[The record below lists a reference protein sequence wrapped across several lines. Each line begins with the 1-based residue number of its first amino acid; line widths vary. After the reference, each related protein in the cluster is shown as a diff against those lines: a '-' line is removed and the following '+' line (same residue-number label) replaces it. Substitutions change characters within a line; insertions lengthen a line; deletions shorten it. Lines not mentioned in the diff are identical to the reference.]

1 MSLKGLENAAKN
13 LNSLDRQ
20 MIPRASAMAINRVAQ
35 KAISFATHKVAKETV
50 AGDNHRQGIPLR
62 LVKQRVRLFKASPR
76 FDVGKQYARIRI
88 NRGNLPAIKLG
99 TAQVRL
105 TRRKGQLLRG
115 GSVLRIGP
123 YLFRDAFIQQL
134 ANGRWHVLRRLP
146 ESRTAIKKDSKGRP
160 RRNRLPMEV
169 VKIPMAGKLTQSFEE
184 AKNRI
189 VLEEFPKELS
199 SAIKQQLRLH
209 LTRRLIE

>member
-1 MSLKGLENAAKN
+1 MSLKGLENAVQN
-13 LNSLDRQ
+13 LSSIDRQ
-20 MIPRASAMAINRVAQ
+20 MIPKASAMTINRLAQ

-50 AGDNHRQGIPLR
+50 AGDNHRQGIPFR
-62 LVKQRVRLFKASPR
+62 LVKQRVRFWKASPR

-115 GSVLRIGP
+115 GSVLKIGP
-123 YLFRDAFIQQL
+123 YLFRDAFIQQM
-134 ANGRWHVLRRLP
+134 ANGRWHVMKRI
-146 ESRTAIKKDSKGRP
+146 EGKKRYPID
-160 RRNRLPMEV
+160 V
-169 VKIPMAGKLTQSFEE
+169 VKIPLAAALTQNFEE

-189 VLEEFPKELS
+189 IAEEFPKELAS
-199 SAIKQQLRLH
+199 SLKQQLRLY
-209 LTRRLIE
+209 LTRRL

>member
-1 MSLKGLENAAKN
+1 MSLKGLENAVQN
-13 LNSLDRQ
+13 LSRIDRQ
-20 MIPRASAMAINRVAQ
+20 MIPKASAMTINRLAQ

-50 AGDNHRQGIPLR
+50 AGDNHRQGIPFR
-62 LVKQRVRLFKASPR
+62 LVKQRVRLWKASPR

-134 ANGRWHVLRRLP
+134 ANGRWHVMK
-146 ESRTAIKKDSKGRP
+146 RTEGKKRYPID
-160 RRNRLPMEV
+160 V
-169 VKIPMAGKLTQSFEE
+169 VKVPLAAALTQSFEE

-189 VLEEFPKELS
+189 IAEEFPKELAS
-199 SAIKQQLRLH
+199 SLKQQFRLY
-209 LTRRLIE
+209 LTRRI

>member
-1 MSLKGLENAAKN
+1 MSLKGLENAVQN
-13 LNSLDRQ
+13 LSSIDRQ
-20 MIPRASAMAINRVAQ
+20 MIPRASAMTINRLAQ

-50 AGDNHRQGIPLR
+50 AGDNHRQGIPFR
-62 LVKQRVRLFKASPR
+62 LVKQRVRLWKASPR

-115 GSVLRIGP
+115 GSVLKIGP

-134 ANGRWHVLRRLP
+134 ANGRWHVMKRI
-146 ESRTAIKKDSKGRP
+146 EGKKRYPID
-160 RRNRLPMEV
+160 V
-169 VKIPMAGKLTQSFEE
+169 VKVPLAAALTQNFEE

-189 VLEEFPKELS
+189 IVEEFPKELAS
-199 SAIKQQLRLH
+199 SLKQQLRVY
-209 LTRRLIE
+209 LTRKI

>member
-1 MSLKGLENAAKN
+1 MSLKGLENAVQN
-13 LNSLDRQ
+13 LSSIDRQ
-20 MIPRASAMAINRVAQ
+20 MIPKASAMTINRLAQ

-50 AGDNHRQGIPLR
+50 AGDNHRQGIPFR
-62 LVKQRVRLFKASPR
+62 LVKQRVRLWKASPR

-115 GSVLRIGP
+115 GSVLKIGP

-134 ANGRWHVLRRLP
+134 ANGRWHVMKRI
-146 ESRTAIKKDSKGRP
+146 EGKKRYPID
-160 RRNRLPMEV
+160 V
-169 VKIPMAGKLTQSFEE
+169 VKVPLAAALTQGFEE

-189 VLEEFPKELS
+189 IAEEFPKELAS
-199 SAIKQQLRLH
+199 SLKQQLRLY
-209 LTRRLIE
+209 LTRRL

>member
-1 MSLKGLENAAKN
+1 MSLKGLENAVQN
-13 LNSLDRQ
+13 LSSIDRQ
-20 MIPRASAMAINRVAQ
+20 MIPRASAMTINRLAQ

-50 AGDNHRQGIPLR
+50 AGDNHRQGIPFR
-62 LVKQRVRLFKASPR
+62 LVKQRVRLWKASPR

-105 TRRKGQLLRG
+105 TRSKGQLLRG
-115 GSVLRIGP
+115 GSVLKIGP

-134 ANGRWHVLRRLP
+134 ANGRWHVMKRI
-146 ESRTAIKKDSKGRP
+146 EGKKRYPID
-160 RRNRLPMEV
+160 V
-169 VKIPMAGKLTQSFEE
+169 VKVPLAAALTQNFEE

-189 VLEEFPKELS
+189 IAEEFPKELAS
-199 SAIKQQLRLH
+199 SLKQQLRLH
-209 LTRRLIE
+209 LTRRL

>member
-1 MSLKGLENAAKN
+1 MSLKGLENAVQN
-13 LNSLDRQ
+13 LSSIDRQ
-20 MIPRASAMAINRVAQ
+20 MIPKASAMTINRLAQ

-50 AGDNHRQGIPLR
+50 AGDKHRQGIPFR
-62 LVKQRVRLFKASPR
+62 LVKQRVRFWKASPR

-115 GSVLRIGP
+115 GSVLKIGP

-134 ANGRWHVLRRLP
+134 ANGRWHVMKRI
-146 ESRTAIKKDSKGRP
+146 EGKKRYPID
-160 RRNRLPMEV
+160 V
-169 VKIPMAGKLTQSFEE
+169 VKIPLAAALTQNFEE

-189 VLEEFPKELS
+189 IAEEFPKELAS
-199 SAIKQQLRLH
+199 SLKQQLRLY
-209 LTRRLIE
+209 LTRRL

>member
-1 MSLKGLENAAKN
+1 MSLKGLENAVQN
-13 LNSLDRQ
+13 LSSIDRQ
-20 MIPRASAMAINRVAQ
+20 MIPKASAMTINRLAQ

-50 AGDNHRQGIPLR
+50 AGDNHRQGIPFR
-62 LVKQRVRLFKASPR
+62 LVKQRVRLWKASPR

-115 GSVLRIGP
+115 GSVLKIGP

-134 ANGRWHVLRRLP
+134 ANGRWHVMKRI
-146 ESRTAIKKDSKGRP
+146 EGKKRYPID
-160 RRNRLPMEV
+160 V
-169 VKIPMAGKLTQSFEE
+169 VKIPLAAALTQHFEE

-189 VLEEFPKELS
+189 IAEEFPKELAS
-199 SAIKQQLRLH
+199 SLKQQLRLY
-209 LTRRLIE
+209 LTRKT

>member
-1 MSLKGLENAAKN
+1 MSLKGLENAVQN
-13 LNSLDRQ
+13 LSSIDRQ
-20 MIPRASAMAINRVAQ
+20 MIPKASAMTINRLAQ

-50 AGDNHRQGIPLR
+50 AGDNHRQGIPFR
-62 LVKQRVRLFKASPR
+62 LVKQRVRLWKASPR

-115 GSVLRIGP
+115 GRVLKIGP

-134 ANGRWHVLRRLP
+134 ANGRWHVMKRI
-146 ESRTAIKKDSKGRP
+146 EGKKRYPID
-160 RRNRLPMEV
+160 V
-169 VKIPMAGKLTQSFEE
+169 VKIPLAAALTQNFEE

-189 VLEEFPKELS
+189 IAEEFPKELAS
-199 SAIKQQLRLH
+199 SLKQQLRLY
-209 LTRRLIE
+209 LTRKT

>member
-1 MSLKGLENAAKN
+1 MKGVENAVQN
-13 LNSLDRQ
+13 LSSIDRQ
-20 MIPRASAMAINRVAQ
+20 MIPKASAMTINRLAQ

-50 AGDNHRQGIPLR
+50 AGDNHRQGIPFR
-62 LVKQRVRLFKASPR
+62 LVKQRVRLWKASPR

-134 ANGRWHVLRRLP
+134 ANGRWHVMKRI
-146 ESRTAIKKDSKGRP
+146 EGKKRYPID
-160 RRNRLPMEV
+160 V
-169 VKIPMAGKLTQSFEE
+169 VKVPLAAALTQSFEE

-189 VLEEFPKELS
+189 IAEEFPKELAS
-199 SAIKQQLRLH
+199 SLKQQLRLY
-209 LTRRLIE
+209 LTRRI

>member
-1 MSLKGLENAAKN
+1 MSLKGLENAVQN
-13 LNSLDRQ
+13 LSSIDRQ
-20 MIPRASAMAINRVAQ
+20 MIPKATAMTINRLAQ

-50 AGDNHRQGIPLR
+50 AGDNHRQGIPFR
-62 LVKQRVRLFKASPR
+62 LVKQRVRLWKASPR

-88 NRGNLPAIKLG
+88 NRGNLPAIRLG

-134 ANGRWHVLRRLP
+134 ANGRWHVMKRI
-146 ESRTAIKKDSKGRP
+146 EGKKRYPID
-160 RRNRLPMEV
+160 V
-169 VKIPMAGKLTQSFEE
+169 VKVPLAAALTQSFEE

-189 VLEEFPKELS
+189 ITEEFPKELAS
-199 SAIKQQLRLH
+199 SLKQQFRLY
-209 LTRRLIE
+209 LTRRI

>member
-1 MSLKGLENAAKN
+1 MSLKGMENAVQN
-13 LNSLDRQ
+13 LSSIDRQ
-20 MIPRASAMAINRVAQ
+20 MIPKASAMTINRLAQ

-50 AGDNHRQGIPLR
+50 AGDNHRQGIPFR
-62 LVKQRVRLFKASPR
+62 LVKQRVRLWKASPR

-134 ANGRWHVLRRLP
+134 ENGRWHVMKRI
-146 ESRTAIKKDSKGRP
+146 EGKKRYPID
-160 RRNRLPMEV
+160 V
-169 VKIPMAGKLTQSFEE
+169 VKVPLAAALTQSFEE

-189 VLEEFPKELS
+189 IAEEFPKELAS
-199 SAIKQQLRLH
+199 SLKQQFRLY
-209 LTRRLIE
+209 LTRRLL

>member
-1 MSLKGLENAAKN
+1 MSLKGLENAVQN
-13 LNSLDRQ
+13 LSSIDRQ
-20 MIPRASAMAINRVAQ
+20 MIPKASAMTINRLAQ

-50 AGDNHRQGIPLR
+50 AGDNHRQGIPFR
-62 LVKQRVRLFKASPR
+62 LVKQRVRLWKASPC

-88 NRGNLPAIKLG
+88 NRGNLPAIRLG

-134 ANGRWHVLRRLP
+134 ANGRWHVMKRI
-146 ESRTAIKKDSKGRP
+146 EGKKRYPID
-160 RRNRLPMEV
+160 V
-169 VKIPMAGKLTQSFEE
+169 VKVPLAAALTQSFEE

-189 VLEEFPKELS
+189 IAEEFPKELAS
-199 SAIKQQLRLH
+199 SLKQQLRLY
-209 LTRRLIE
+209 LTRRL

>member
-1 MSLKGLENAAKN
+1 MSLKGLENAVQN
-13 LNSLDRQ
+13 LSSIDRQ
-20 MIPRASAMAINRVAQ
+20 MIPRASAMTINRLAQ

-50 AGDNHRQGIPLR
+50 AGDNHRQGIPFR
-62 LVKQRVRLFKASPR
+62 LVKQRVRFWKASPR

-115 GSVLRIGP
+115 GSVLKIGP

-134 ANGRWHVLRRLP
+134 ANGRWHVMKRI
-146 ESRTAIKKDSKGRP
+146 EGKKRYPID
-160 RRNRLPMEV
+160 V
-169 VKIPMAGKLTQSFEE
+169 VKIPLAAALTQNFEE

-189 VLEEFPKELS
+189 IAEEFPKELAS
-199 SAIKQQLRLH
+199 SLKQQLRLY
-209 LTRRLIE
+209 LTRRL

>member
-1 MSLKGLENAAKN
+1 MSLKGLENAVQN
-13 LNSLDRQ
+13 LSSIDRQ
-20 MIPRASAMAINRVAQ
+20 MIPRASAMTINRLAQ

-50 AGDNHRQGIPLR
+50 AGDNHRQGIPFR
-62 LVKQRVRLFKASPR
+62 LVKQRVRLWKASHR

-115 GSVLRIGP
+115 GSVLKIGP

-134 ANGRWHVLRRLP
+134 ANGRWHVMKRI
-146 ESRTAIKKDSKGRP
+146 EGKKRYPID
-160 RRNRLPMEV
+160 V
-169 VKIPMAGKLTQSFEE
+169 VKIPLAAALTQNFEE

-189 VLEEFPKELS
+189 IAEEFPKELAS
-199 SAIKQQLRLH
+199 SLKQQLRL
-209 LTRRLIE
+209 

>member
-1 MSLKGLENAAKN
+1 MSLKGLENAVQN
-13 LNSLDRQ
+13 LSSIDRQ
-20 MIPRASAMAINRVAQ
+20 MIPKASAMTINRLAQ

-50 AGDNHRQGIPLR
+50 AGDNHRQGIPFW
-62 LVKQRVRLFKASPR
+62 LVKQRVRLWKASPR

-115 GSVLRIGP
+115 GSVLKIGP

-134 ANGRWHVLRRLP
+134 ANGRWHVMKRI
-146 ESRTAIKKDSKGRP
+146 EGKKRYPID
-160 RRNRLPMEV
+160 V
-169 VKIPMAGKLTQSFEE
+169 VKIPLAAALTQNFEE

-189 VLEEFPKELS
+189 IAEEFPKELAS
-199 SAIKQQLRLH
+199 SLKQQLRLY
-209 LTRRLIE
+209 LTRKT

>member
-1 MSLKGLENAAKN
+1 MSLKGVENTVRN
-13 LNSLDRQ
+13 LSSIDRQ

-62 LVKQRVRLFKASPR
+62 LVKQRVRLFKASPQ
-76 FDVGKQYARIRI
+76 FDVDKQYARIRI

-115 GSVLRIGP
+115 GSVLKIGP

-134 ANGRWHVLRRLP
+134 ANGRWHVMKRI
-146 ESRTAIKKDSKGRP
+146 EGKKRYPID
-160 RRNRLPMEV
+160 V
-169 VKIPMAGKLTQSFEE
+169 VKVPLAAALTQSFEE

-189 VLEEFPKELS
+189 IAEEFPKELTS
-199 SAIKQQLRLH
+199 SLKRQFQLH
-209 LTRRLIE
+209 LTRGY

>member
-1 MSLKGLENAAKN
+1 MSLKGLENSVQN
-13 LNSLDRQ
+13 LSSIDRQ
-20 MIPRASAMAINRVAQ
+20 MIPRASAMTINRLAQ

-50 AGDNHRQGIPLR
+50 AGDNHRQGIPFR
-62 LVKQRVRLFKASPR
+62 LVKQRVRLWKASPR

-115 GSVLRIGP
+115 GSVLKIGP

-134 ANGRWHVLRRLP
+134 ANGRWHVMKRI
-146 ESRTAIKKDSKGRP
+146 EGKKRYPID
-160 RRNRLPMEV
+160 V
-169 VKIPMAGKLTQSFEE
+169 VKVPLAAALTQNFEE

-189 VLEEFPKELS
+189 IAEEFPKELAS
-199 SAIKQQLRLH
+199 SLKQQLRLY
-209 LTRRLIE
+209 LTRRL

>member
-1 MSLKGLENAAKN
+1 MSLKGLENAVRN
-13 LNSLDRQ
+13 LSSIDRQ
-20 MIPRASAMAINRVAQ
+20 MIPKASAMTINRLAQ

-50 AGDNHRQGIPLR
+50 AGDNHRQGIPFR
-62 LVKQRVRLFKASPR
+62 LVKQRVRLWKASPR

-115 GSVLRIGP
+115 GSVLKIGP

-134 ANGRWHVLRRLP
+134 ANGRWHVMKRI
-146 ESRTAIKKDSKGRP
+146 EGKKRYPID
-160 RRNRLPMEV
+160 V
-169 VKIPMAGKLTQSFEE
+169 VKVSLAAALTQSFEE

-189 VLEEFPKELS
+189 IAEEFPKELAS
-199 SAIKQQLRLH
+199 SLKQQFRLY
-209 LTRRLIE
+209 LTRRL

>member
-1 MSLKGLENAAKN
+1 MSLKGLENAVQN
-13 LNSLDRQ
+13 LSSIDRQ
-20 MIPRASAMAINRVAQ
+20 MIPRASAMTINRLAQ

-50 AGDNHRQGIPLR
+50 AGDNHRQGIPFR
-62 LVKQRVRLFKASPR
+62 LVKQRVRLWKASPR

-115 GSVLRIGP
+115 GSVLKIGP

-134 ANGRWHVLRRLP
+134 ANGRWHVMKRI
-146 ESRTAIKKDSKGRP
+146 EGKKRYPID
-160 RRNRLPMEV
+160 V
-169 VKIPMAGKLTQSFEE
+169 VKIPLAAALTQNFEE

-189 VLEEFPKELS
+189 IAE
-199 SAIKQQLRLH
+199 
-209 LTRRLIE
+209 

>member
-1 MSLKGLENAAKN
+1 MSLKGLENAVQN
-13 LNSLDRQ
+13 LSSIDRQ
-20 MIPRASAMAINRVAQ
+20 MIPKASAMTINRLAQ

-50 AGDNHRQGIPLR
+50 AGDNHRQGIPFR
-62 LVKQRVRLFKASPR
+62 LVKQRVRLWKASPR

-115 GSVLRIGP
+115 GSVLKIGP

-134 ANGRWHVLRRLP
+134 ANGRWHVMKHI
-146 ESRTAIKKDSKGRP
+146 EGKKRYPID
-160 RRNRLPMEV
+160 V
-169 VKIPMAGKLTQSFEE
+169 VKIPLAAALTQNFEE

-189 VLEEFPKELS
+189 IAEEFPKELAS
-199 SAIKQQLRLH
+199 SLKQQLRLY
-209 LTRRLIE
+209 LTRKT

>member
-1 MSLKGLENAAKN
+1 MSLKGVENTVRN
-13 LNSLDRQ
+13 LSSIDRQ
-20 MIPRASAMAINRVAQ
+20 MIPRASAMTINRLAQ

-50 AGDNHRQGIPLR
+50 AGDNHRQGIPFR
-62 LVKQRVRLFKASPR
+62 LVKQRVRLWKASPR
-76 FDVGKQYARIRI
+76 FDVGKQYARIRV
-88 NRGNLPAIKLG
+88 NTGNLPAIKLG

-146 ESRTAIKKDSKGRP
+146 ESRTAEKKDSKGRP
-160 RRNRLPMEV
+160 RRNRLPIEV
-169 VKIPMAGKLTQSFEE
+169 VKIPLEAALKQSFEE

-189 VLEEFPKELS
+189 IAEEFPKELAS
-199 SAIKQQLRLH
+199 SLKQQLRLY
-209 LTRRLIE
+209 LTRRL

>member
-1 MSLKGLENAAKN
+1 MPLKGLENAVQN
-13 LNSLDRQ
+13 LSSIDRQ
-20 MIPRASAMAINRVAQ
+20 MIPRASAMTINRLAQ

-50 AGDNHRQGIPLR
+50 SGDNHRQGIPFR
-62 LVKQRVRLFKASPR
+62 LVKQRVRLWKASPR

-115 GSVLRIGP
+115 GSVLKIGP

-134 ANGRWHVLRRLP
+134 ANGRWHVMKRI
-146 ESRTAIKKDSKGRP
+146 EGKKRYPID
-160 RRNRLPMEV
+160 V
-169 VKIPMAGKLTQSFEE
+169 VKVPLAAALTQNFEE

-189 VLEEFPKELS
+189 IVEEFPKELAS
-199 SAIKQQLRLH
+199 SLKQQLRV
-209 LTRRLIE
+209 

>member
-1 MSLKGLENAAKN
+1 MSLKGLENAVQN
-13 LNSLDRQ
+13 LSSIDRQ
-20 MIPRASAMAINRVAQ
+20 MIPKASAMTINRLVQ

-50 AGDNHRQGIPLR
+50 AGDNHRQGIPFR
-62 LVKQRVRLFKASPR
+62 LVKQRVRLWKASPR

-115 GSVLRIGP
+115 GSVLKIGP

-134 ANGRWHVLRRLP
+134 ANGRWHVMKRI
-146 ESRTAIKKDSKGRP
+146 EGKKRYPID
-160 RRNRLPMEV
+160 V
-169 VKIPMAGKLTQSFEE
+169 VKIPLAAALTQNFEE

-189 VLEEFPKELS
+189 IAEEFPKELAS
-199 SAIKQQLRLH
+199 SLKQQLRLY
-209 LTRRLIE
+209 LTRKT

>member
-1 MSLKGLENAAKN
+1 MSLKGLENAVQN
-13 LNSLDRQ
+13 LSSIDRQ
-20 MIPRASAMAINRVAQ
+20 MIPKASAMTINRLAQ

-50 AGDNHRQGIPLR
+50 AGDNHRQGIPFR
-62 LVKQRVRLFKASPR
+62 LVKQRVRFWKASPR

-115 GSVLRIGP
+115 GSVLKIGP

-134 ANGRWHVLRRLP
+134 ANGRWHVMKRI
-146 ESRTAIKKDSKGRP
+146 EGKKRYPID
-160 RRNRLPMEV
+160 V
-169 VKIPMAGKLTQSFEE
+169 VKIPLAAALTQNFEE

-189 VLEEFPKELS
+189 IAEEFPKELAS
-199 SAIKQQLRLH
+199 SLKQQLRLY
-209 LTRRLIE
+209 LTKRL

>member
-1 MSLKGLENAAKN
+1 MSLKGLENAVQN
-13 LNSLDRQ
+13 LSSIDRQ
-20 MIPRASAMAINRVAQ
+20 MIPKASAMTINRLAQ
-35 KAISFATHKVAKETV
+35 KAISFATHNVAKETV
-50 AGDNHRQGIPLR
+50 AGDNHRQGIPFR
-62 LVKQRVRLFKASPR
+62 LVKQRVRLWKSSPR

-115 GSVLRIGP
+115 GSVLKIGP

-134 ANGRWHVLRRLP
+134 VNGRWHVMKRI
-146 ESRTAIKKDSKGRP
+146 EGKKRYPID
-160 RRNRLPMEV
+160 V
-169 VKIPMAGKLTQSFEE
+169 VKVPLAAALTQNFEE

-189 VLEEFPKELS
+189 IVEEFPKELAS
-199 SAIKQQLRLH
+199 SLKQQLRVY
-209 LTRRLIE
+209 LTRKI

>member
-1 MSLKGLENAAKN
+1 MSLKGLENAVQN
-13 LNSLDRQ
+13 LSSIDRQ
-20 MIPRASAMAINRVAQ
+20 MIPRASAMTINRLAQ

-50 AGDNHRQGIPLR
+50 AGDNHRQGISFR
-62 LVKQRVRLFKASPR
+62 LVKQRVRLWKASPR

-105 TRRKGQLLRG
+105 TRSKGQLLRG
-115 GSVLRIGP
+115 GSVLKIGP

-134 ANGRWHVLRRLP
+134 ANGRWHVMKRI
-146 ESRTAIKKDSKGRP
+146 EGKKRYPID
-160 RRNRLPMEV
+160 V
-169 VKIPMAGKLTQSFEE
+169 VKVPLAAALTQHFEE

-189 VLEEFPKELS
+189 IAEEFPKELAS
-199 SAIKQQLRLH
+199 SLKQQLRLH
-209 LTRRLIE
+209 LTRRL

>member
-1 MSLKGLENAAKN
+1 MSLKGLENAVQN
-13 LNSLDRQ
+13 LSSIDRQ
-20 MIPRASAMAINRVAQ
+20 MIPGASAMTINRLAQ

-50 AGDNHRQGIPLR
+50 AGDNHRQGIPFR
-62 LVKQRVRLFKASPR
+62 LVKQRVRLWKASPR

-105 TRRKGQLLRG
+105 TRSKGQLLRG
-115 GSVLRIGP
+115 GSVLKIGP

-134 ANGRWHVLRRLP
+134 ANGRWHVMKRI
-146 ESRTAIKKDSKGRP
+146 EGKKRYPID
-160 RRNRLPMEV
+160 V
-169 VKIPMAGKLTQSFEE
+169 VKVPLAAALTQHFEE

-189 VLEEFPKELS
+189 IAEEFPKELAS
-199 SAIKQQLRLH
+199 SLKQQLRLH
-209 LTRRLIE
+209 LTRRL

>member
-62 LVKQRVRLFKASPR
+62 LVRQRVRLFKASPQ
-76 FDVGKQYARIRI
+76 FDVDKQYARIRI

-134 ANGRWHVLRRLP
+134 ANGRWHVMKRI
-146 ESRTAIKKDSKGRP
+146 EGKKRYPID
-160 RRNRLPMEV
+160 V
-169 VKIPMAGKLTQSFEE
+169 VKIPLAAVLTQSFEE

-199 SAIKQQLRLH
+199 SAIKQQFRVY
-209 LTRRLIE
+209 LTRRT

>member
-1 MSLKGLENAAKN
+1 MSLKGLENAVQN
-13 LNSLDRQ
+13 LSSIDRQ
-20 MIPRASAMAINRVAQ
+20 MIPKASAMTINRLAQ

-50 AGDNHRQGIPLR
+50 AGDNHRQGIPFR
-62 LVKQRVRLFKASPR
+62 LVKQRVRLWKASPR

-134 ANGRWHVLRRLP
+134 ANGRWHVMK
-146 ESRTAIKKDSKGRP
+146 RTEGKKRYPID
-160 RRNRLPMEV
+160 V
-169 VKIPMAGKLTQSFEE
+169 VKVPLAAALTQSFEE

-189 VLEEFPKELS
+189 IAEEFPKELAS
-199 SAIKQQLRLH
+199 SLKQQFRLY
-209 LTRRLIE
+209 LTRRI